1 MGLVSRLRN
10 VRITRKLSAGFGI
23 VLLLVALAT
32 GISVQRFTAIHDI
45 YQKTNLIYDINI
57 EVFQAKINRL
67 KYLYG
72 DDKSGKVMAD
82 YVTHAQ
88 QLNREAQQLSWT
100 DNARA
105 LVDELDTHLASF
117 QNSIG
122 AMTQATQQLSSLRA
136 QLDSLSQQDMTSRYT
151 QLIRT
156 PVANP
161 ELTNQIYE
169 QLFAISNVR
178 EEAWA
183 LRFNVT
189 DTLRNTLQTHFQ
201 QADQGMTSACKR
213 LTAMVN
219 CVAQKT
225 R

>member
-32 GISVQRFTAIHDI
+32 GISVQRFNAIHDI

-82 YVTHAQ
+82 YVAHAQ
-88 QLNREAQQLSWT
+88 QLNREAKQLSWT

-122 AMTQATQQLSSLRA
+122 AMTQATQQLNSQRA
-136 QLDSLSQQDMTSRYT
+136 QLDSLSQQDM
-151 QLIRT
+151 
-156 PVANP
+156 
-161 ELTNQIYE
+161 
-169 QLFAISNVR
+169 
-178 EEAWA
+178 
-183 LRFNVT
+183 
-189 DTLRNTLQTHFQ
+189 
-201 QADQGMTSACKR
+201 
-213 LTAMVN
+213 
-219 CVAQKT
+219 
-225 R
+225 